1 MIITLK
7 ELVEEPE
14 RQITRLIE
22 NTGKYIT
29 LSVPIKKEVIRINNK
44 RKQITQT
51 ISYRLQFIDSA
62 RFKAMSVSYLV
73 NNPPEVTIE
82 LNVNTELMMKNV
94 KITEFHTAVTNA
106 FLNTQTLKII

>member
-44 RKQITQT
+44 RK
-51 ISYRLQFIDSA
+51 
-62 RFKAMSVSYLV
+62 
-73 NNPPEVTIE
+73 
-82 LNVNTELMMKNV
+82 
-94 KITEFHTAVTNA
+94 
-106 FLNTQTLKII
+106 